1 MGWGS
6 PPRAPQGS
14 SMRPGGSL
22 MSERLPN
29 GGAPALM
36 LWYSP
41 AMKSYPI
48 EYDDRTARRPSP
60 RTSHATP
67 ARGDRFHHWM
77 FNPVF
82 PEGEPASS
90 GEVRPGVG
98 VAVT

>member
-1 MGWGS
+1 MLTGIVEE
-6 PPRAPQGS
+6 Q
-14 SMRPGGSL
+14 
-22 MSERLPN
+22 RLPN

-60 RTSHATP
+60 WTSHARP
-67 ARGDRFHHWM
+67 RRGAMLSHCV

-82 PEGEPASS
+82 PSGNSAS
-90 GEVRPGVG
+90 PG
-98 VAVT
+98 

>member
-1 MGWGS
+1 
-6 PPRAPQGS
+6 
-14 SMRPGGSL
+14 MRPGGSV

-60 RTSHATP
+60 WTSHATP
-67 ARGDRFHHWM
+67 ARGARFHHWM

-82 PEGEPASS
+82 PSGKPAS
-90 GEVRPGVG
+90 PG
-98 VAVT
+98 